1 MIFFYFLFKTDSG
14 GKSSQEIVEEL
25 SVDILSK
32 LPAEFDVEI
41 IQVLS
46 CDTFWT
52 RYESL
57 LLMGTDTDKLV
68 FYPIYFEGTLE
79 LLTLARADLS
89 KQPECGYFIVQLI
102 DEPI

>member
-1 MIFFYFLFKTDSG
+1 MLPQLYYSFYLLFKTDSG

-46 CDTFWT
+46 CDTF
-52 RYESL
+52 L
-57 LLMGTDTDKLV
+57 DQ
-68 FYPIYFEGTLE
+68 I
-79 LLTLARADLS
+79 
-89 KQPECGYFIVQLI
+89 
-102 DEPI
+102 